1 MKTIGEIPCI
11 TAAGTPY
18 QIGYAHGSGA
28 KERIAVSLAT
38 YREMFWDYSGI
49 SWEQTQKIA
58 ESFVPCIENYNPD
71 YLAEMQGIAD
81 GAGVG
86 KFWRLM
92 CAASWCCRADRL
104 YQTAAPRLRSHRSA
118 PRVGLR

>member
-38 YREMFWDYSGI
+38 YREMFWDYSGHLLGTDP
-49 SWEQTQKIA
+49 ED
-58 ESFVPCIENYNPD
+58 C
-71 YLAEMQGIAD
+71 
-81 GAGVG
+81 G
-86 KFWRLM
+86 KL
-92 CAASWCCRADRL
+92 CPL
-104 YQTAAPRLRSHRSA
+104 Y
-118 PRVGLR
+118 